1 MDSNN
6 IICVCK
12 KSMTEPEFKTHYS
25 KCVDFI
31 NNFKNFD
38 IQLGELLKSYSEPKE
53 NLFIIKFLLKQ
64 YINVL
69 EKKIKKHF
77 PEKRD
82 PIIFPE
88 IKNDIQCCE
97 ICQSV
102 DIIYLDCL
110 HLICNK
116 CFKEQAEKDMPNM
129 KCPNCGQLISEVY
142 KKTILGE
149 KTYKELEKKFFENN
163 LKDLR
168 ECPNCHE
175 KCMFEPGKVDY
186 NVKDQNNKKLGKKE
200 AEDYANHRF
209 RCPNCKKDSCV
220 ACKIT
225 PYHIGYTCETWK
237 HHKEAK
243 KCRYCDTEIK
253 NNNKGPSDDVC
264 NKSECKERYELSC
277 KKILPCGHKCLGVK
291 SETKCPPCLHS
302 DCKNFVKLFD
312 QDCDSYCNI
321 CFAEGLGSAPVVKL
335 QCNHFVH
342 YHCLK
347 TRLEKKWNTPKI
359 TFNHCECPACKKWV
373 KCPEVPALQKII
385 EDNLKLYKQ
394 ICEMSLKR
402 LKFEDLDKDKRL
414 TDRNSP
420 WYNKKLEFALKRLS
434 YYMCHVCK
442 KPYFAGRRECGD
454 GPAVNNEDP
463 NYKFNPEDLV
473 CGKDANLSGVAGI
486 TECKKHGKEFIEY
499 KCRFCCKIAS
509 WFCWGTT
516 HFCEDCHKRQCSGD
530 YVSKYPK
537 EKLPKCNPS
546 TCEVGGKHPANGEEY
561 ALGCSICRNSEE
573 NFKDF

>member
-209 RCPNCKKDSCV
+209 RCTKCKKES
-220 ACKIT
+220 
-225 PYHIGYTCETWK
+225 
-237 HHKEAK
+237 
-243 KCRYCDTEIK
+243 
-253 NNNKGPSDDVC
+253 
-264 NKSECKERYELSC
+264 
-277 KKILPCGHKCLGVK
+277 
-291 SETKCPPCLHS
+291 
-302 DCKNFVKLFD
+302 
-312 QDCDSYCNI
+312 
-321 CFAEGLGSAPVVKL
+321 
-335 QCNHFVH
+335 
-342 YHCLK
+342 
-347 TRLEKKWNTPKI
+347 
-359 TFNHCECPACKKWV
+359 
-373 KCPEVPALQKII
+373 
-385 EDNLKLYKQ
+385 
-394 ICEMSLKR
+394 
-402 LKFEDLDKDKRL
+402 
-414 TDRNSP
+414 
-420 WYNKKLEFALKRLS
+420 
-434 YYMCHVCK
+434 
-442 KPYFAGRRECGD
+442 
-454 GPAVNNEDP
+454 
-463 NYKFNPEDLV
+463 
-473 CGKDANLSGVAGI
+473 
-486 TECKKHGKEFIEY
+486 
-499 KCRFCCKIAS
+499 
-509 WFCWGTT
+509 
-516 HFCEDCHKRQCSGD
+516 
-530 YVSKYPK
+530 
-537 EKLPKCNPS
+537 
-546 TCEVGGKHPANGEEY
+546 
-561 ALGCSICRNSEE
+561 
-573 NFKDF
+573 